1 MLCAQFA
8 QFTLV
13 SLLFMVMFNDG
24 CSQHMGVAVGVTEF
38 MVPDDTSA
46 NNNELSNS

>member
-8 QFTLV
+8 QFTFL
-13 SLLFMVMFNDG
+13 SLLFMQIMVMFNIIFI
-24 CSQHMGVAVGVTEF
+24 GVAVGVTEF